1 MLFLSKENGL
11 GAPNSCQLDFM
22 FHFSLYFFIC
32 SLENE
37 LEAAQNHCDLSI
49 LLQCQDAG
57 L

>member
-1 MLFLSKENGL
+1 MLLSSKENGR
-11 GAPNSCQLDFM
+11 GAPNSCQLDLM

-49 LLQCQDAG
+49 LLQCQNAV